1 MSPAYPLS
9 RSWPYILGALEALAD
24 VVIAFGVRVGLAVA
38 VGAIL
43 TSDEKRSDLDQ
54 YIKDV
59 DINVKKAAAKSTSAS
74 TDNAYEAMGS
84 LSKIGEKLRDLQ
96 QGLED
101 NASSMGRLYLNRVNG
116 LINAIDKLKSD
127 LYQQVDKNNRSPGG
141 VVSTPKPTVYSDTGS
156 PVGTPYDRA
165 RRAGAESVT
174 RSETNRKRDRRFNNN
189 GEGLPPSARPTNAK
203 IPPFNRPTQPQV
215 RNPEWDN
222 APTADWPN
230 VRNTANWPNVTT
242 GYPETVVYGRPV
254 KRDTTAV
261 NRRRSSAS
269 STAPRTSPRTAERSN
284 CQGPDP
290 LIEKIKELLEQ
301 GLQELSGDTTN
312 KAAEEGAKELNNAF
326 DARDKAK
333 KRNPSLYA
341 GKPDLRSTVTDAL
354 GQKVD
359 KLSPELREKLENYY
373 QFQNQNA
380 SNPRQPARWTIQVR
394 RGQGNDKTVPKLQID
409 KLGRIMPSKAN
420 TNNRVS
426 QSHKLPGE
434 FAKVNGFD
442 PPPKGLLANLK
453 NPGRYS
459 IEAISGAV
467 QFHHKIPDEIWQ
479 SNALTKEMQK
489 RINAGD
495 KTVLGVD
502 HGGNLTAMFK
512 RPDAKEKYNSFLNDI
527 RHKDTAAYRNI
538 SSRIEALQKKGVF
551 LTDLFH
557 NGSHD
562 IWSKRANLELDRQ
575 LEVILK
581 ENPGKTLE
589 QLEPKDLNKAYQR
602 ATVELGKELKRADEK
617 ARQRKP
623 TGKDW
628 GGDDKCT
635 PEQGNRLAQTP
646 REIINSV
653 ALARENLELSIKQL
667 EERQELVA
675 KAELK
680 AEPKVELV
688 VEPVKVT
695 QAGRGGFEIG

>member
-156 PVGTPYDRA
+156 PVGTPDDRF

-189 GEGLPPSARPTNAK
+189 GEGLPPSARPTNKK

-284 CQGPDP
+284 CQGLDP
-290 LIEKIKELLEQ
+290 LTEKIRELVEQ
-301 GLQELSGDTTN
+301 GLQEFSEDTAN
-312 KAAEEGAKELNNAF
+312 KIVEETTKELNNAF
-326 DARDKAK
+326 DARTKAK
-333 KRNPSLYA
+333 KRNPNFDA
-341 GKPDLRSTVTDAL
+341 GKPDLRLIVTGAI
-354 GQKVD
+354 GKKVD
-359 KLSPELREKLENYY
+359 ELSPKLREDLKNYY
-373 QFQNQNA
+373 QFHNQNA
-380 SNPRQPARWTIQVR
+380 SNPQQPAKWTVQVR
-394 RGQGNDKTVPKLQID
+394 NGRGDDKTIPKLRID
-409 KLGRIMPSKAN
+409 EQGRIMPSKVNA
-420 TNNRVS
+420 NNRVS
-426 QSHKLPGE
+426 QSYKLPQE

-442 PPPKGLLANLK
+442 PSPKGLLENLK

-459 IEAISGAV
+459 IEALRGAV
-467 QFHHKIPDEIWQ
+467 QFHHRVPDEIWQ
-479 SNALTKEMQK
+479 SNKLTQEMQR

-495 KTVLGVD
+495 KSVLGVD
-502 HGGNLTAMFK
+502 YGGNLTAMYRK
-512 RPDAKEKYNSFLNDI
+512 PASKEDYNNFLNDV
-527 RHKDTAAYRNI
+527 RHKDTAGYRNI
-538 SSRIEALQKKGVF
+538 SSQLETLQKKGAL
-551 LTDLFH
+551 LTNIFH

-562 IWSKRANLELDRQ
+562 KWAANADRALQKQLKKLLDN
-575 LEVILK
+575 
-581 ENPGKTLE
+581 NPGKTLE
-589 QLEPKDLNKAYQR
+589 QLDSKDLNKAYQK
-602 ATVELGKELKRADEK
+602 AIIELGQDLKKADEK
-617 ARQRKP
+617 ARQGKP

-628 GGDDKCT
+628 GGDNCT
-635 PEQGNRLAQTP
+635 PQQGNRLSQTP
-646 REIINSV
+646 KKTDDLSTS
-653 ALARENLELSIKQL
+653 ATLAKL
-667 EERQELVA
+667 EESRKIL
-675 KAELK
+675 AELIK
-680 AEPKVELV
+680 SNDSKKQPELV
-688 VEPVKVT
+688 VQTATPQNVKKGIEHVL
-695 QAGRGGFEIG
+695 